1 MGIDFSADLL
11 KLVTEGSIQVSE
23 NDKKSVK
30 FSFEK
35 NTITV
40 DLLDIEFN
48 IPTSKGIFARLSEAR
63 NFANSLK
70 QKNLTL
76 CISHKGKIVM
86 RLGKNAKPKLSRLI
100 TQSQAVEITDLRE
113 LRRLD
118 KRLRLK

>member
-1 MGIDFSADLL
+1 MRKDLPADLL
-11 KLVTEGSIQVSE
+11 QIVTKGSILVSE

-35 NTITV
+35 NAIVV
-40 DLLDIEFN
+40 DLLEVEFN

-63 NFANSLK
+63 NFAKNLE

-86 RLGKNAKPKLSRLI
+86 KLGKNAKPKLSRLI
-100 TQSQAVEITDLRE
+100 TKSSRNY
-113 LRRLD
+113 RLEGI
-118 KRLRLK
+118 KKIR